1 MFKPTG
7 QRQSSE
13 IRSIMMGLALKYLP
27 PGDSYNIYQAIQSM
41 EHKTIDKSRK
51 KLVSRPSSSPLL
63 KHEVDFFL
71 KIIHYINT
79 HNGTTAIDDT
89 CLITTILQNMHD
101 APTITPQDNSPPA
114 PSKPPSVPYVSPSL
128 EPLLPESLPNS
139 MRNTP
144 LSPWPSPVRS
154 TPGSTTTLWSFR
166 ESSRSPQKKQ
176 RMQNPTP
183 Q

>member
-27 PGDSYNIYQAIQSM
+27 PDDSYNIYQAIQSM
-41 EHKTIDKSRK
+41 EHKTIDKSGK
-51 KLVSRPSSSPLL
+51 NLVSRPSNSPLL
-63 KHEVDFFL
+63 KHEIDFFL

-79 HNGTTAIDDT
+79 HHGTTAVNDT

-114 PSKPPSVPYVSPSL
+114 PPKPPSVPYISPSL
-128 EPLLPESLPNS
+128 EPLLPASLLGNIQ
-139 MRNTP
+139 NTP
-144 LSPWPSPVRS
+144 LSPRPSPISS
-154 TPGSTTTLWSFR
+154 TLGSTTIWSFR
-166 ESSRSPQKKQ
+166 ESSSSPQKKQ